1 MIPIQNIYYMLS
13 YAFQVLNEQG
23 YKNIATEQFHNTA
36 ELMAAILEKGIAI
49 QLKRGLGK
57 EYIPQTEALSSLRGK
72 IDIAES
78 IKTQSML
85 RKQLICTYDEFSVN
99 STMNRIIKSTVAL
112 LLRSNISKQRKKNL
126 RKLMMYFGEVNFID
140 LHTVNWNV
148 QYNRNNQTYR
158 MLISVCYLVV
168 KGLLQTQ
175 SDGSTQLMDFLDE
188 QRMCRLYEKFILE
201 YYRKE
206 YKDQITANA
215 SQIPWQLDNEEN
227 TMLPVMQSDIMLQH
241 DNRVLIIDAKY
252 YEHSTQVQFDKHTLH
267 SSNLYQIFTYVKNKE
282 YELRDRE
289 HKVSG
294 MLLYAKTKEEVYPN
308 NVYQMSGNQ
317 ITVRTLDLNLPFSDI
332 AKQLNTIAA
341 THFDLPERSKG

>member
-13 YAFQVLNEQG
+13 YAFQILNEQG

-57 EYIPQTEALSSLRGK
+57 EYIPQTEALYSLRGK

-78 IKTQSML
+78 IKTQSMM

-99 STMNRIIKSTVAL
+99 STMNRIIKSTVEL
-112 LLRSNISKQRKKNL
+112 LLCSNISKQRKKSL
-126 RKLMMYFGEVNFID
+126 RKLMVYFGEVDFID

-158 MLISVCYLVV
+158 MLISICYLVV

-175 SDGSTQLMDFLDE
+175 SDGSTKLMDFLDE

-201 YYRKE
+201 YYRREFKN
-206 YKDQITANA
+206 QITANA
-215 SQIPWQLDNEEN
+215 SQIPWQLDNDEN
-227 TMLPVMQSDIMLQH
+227 SMLPVMQSDIMLQR
-241 DNRVLIIDAKY
+241 DDRVLIVDAKY
-252 YEHSTQVQFDKHTLH
+252 YEHSMQVQFNKHTLH
-267 SSNLYQIFTYVKNKE
+267 SANLYQIFTYVKNKE
-282 YELRDRE
+282 YELREKD
-289 HKVSG
+289 HTVSG
-294 MLLYAKTKEEVYPN
+294 MLLYAKTDEEIYPN

-317 ITVRTLDLNLPFSDI
+317 ITVRTLDLNLPFTEI
-332 AKQLNTIAA
+332 AEQLNTIAK
-341 THFDLPERSKG
+341 TYFNL

>member
-13 YAFQVLNEQG
+13 YAFQILNEQG

-49 QLKRGLGK
+49 QLKRGMGK

-99 STMNRIIKSTVAL
+99 SIMNRIIKSTIEI

-126 RKLMMYFGEVNFID
+126 RKLMLYFSEVDFID
-140 LHTVNWNV
+140 LYTVNWNV

-158 MLISVCYLVV
+158 MLISICYLVV

-175 SDGSTQLMDFLDE
+175 SDGSTKLMDFLDE
-188 QRMCRLYEKFILE
+188 QRM
-201 YYRKE
+201 
-206 YKDQITANA
+206 
-215 SQIPWQLDNEEN
+215 WQLDNDEN
-227 TMLPVMQSDIMLQH
+227 SMLPVMQSDIMLQH
-241 DNRVLIIDAKY
+241 DDRVLIIDAKY
-252 YEHSTQVQFDKHTLH
+252 YEHSMQVQFSKHTLH
-267 SSNLYQIFTYVKNKE
+267 SANLYQIFTYVKNKD
-282 YELRDRE
+282 YELRAKD
-289 HKVSG
+289 HTVSG
-294 MLLYAKTKEEVYPN
+294 MLLYAKTDEEIYPN

-317 ITVRTLDLNLPFSDI
+317 ITVRTLDLNLPFDEI
-332 AKQLNTIAA
+332 AGQLNTIAK
-341 THFDLPERSKG
+341 TYFDL

>member
-49 QLKRGLGK
+49 QIKRGLGK
-57 EYIPQTEALSSLRGK
+57 EYILQTEALSSLRGK

-99 STMNRIIKSTVAL
+99 SIMNQIIKSTVEL

-126 RKLMMYFGEVNFID
+126 RKLMVYFSEVDFID
-140 LHTVNWNV
+140 SYTVNWNV

-158 MLISVCYLVV
+158 MLISICYLVV

-175 SDGSTQLMDFLDE
+175 SNGHTKLMDFLDE

-201 YYRKE
+201 YYRREFKN
-206 YKDQITANA
+206 QITANA

-227 TMLPVMQSDIMLQH
+227 SMLSVMQSDIMLQSGEK
-241 DNRVLIIDAKY
+241 VLIIDAKY
-252 YEHSTQVQFDKHTLH
+252 YEHSTQVQFDKHTIH
-267 SSNLYQIFTYVKNKE
+267 SGNLYQIFTYVKNKE
-282 YELRDRE
+282 YELREKD
-289 HKVSG
+289 HTVSG
-294 MLLYAKTKEEVYPN
+294 MLLYAKTDEEIYPN
-308 NVYQMSGNQ
+308 NVNQMSGNQ
-317 ITVRTLDLNLPFSDI
+317 ITVRTLDLNLPFDEI
-332 AKQLNTIAA
+332 AGQLNTIAK
-341 THFDLPERSKG
+341 THFDL